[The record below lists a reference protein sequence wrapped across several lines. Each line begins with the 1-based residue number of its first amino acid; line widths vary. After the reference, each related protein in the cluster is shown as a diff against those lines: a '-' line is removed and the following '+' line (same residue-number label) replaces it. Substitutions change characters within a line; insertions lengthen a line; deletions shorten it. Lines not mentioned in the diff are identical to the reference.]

1 MIRNYL
7 QGLMII
13 VIAFVVGILPCCI
26 SFAQDIPEDLQHKP
40 ANLGILA
47 TFMDKLGY
55 HNYKL
60 IKAKNLHGL
69 AFIVRDKKAG
79 EIIKF
84 STLLN
89 PNDLILKFE
98 CHDLATVPSNPKK
111 LNLLLQRLAEMNG
124 MRTLGK
130 YYVNSV
136 NKNLQYFYFQSVV
149 GGICFA
155 DFQRTLKLIELIVF
169 KDLKTLND
177 PNFIE

>member
-1 MIRNYL
+1 MRRNYL
-7 QGLMII
+7 QGLMMI
-13 VIAFVVGILPCCI
+13 VIACVVGILPYRV
-26 SFAQDIPEDLQHKP
+26 SFAQDVPEDLQHKP
-40 ANLGILA
+40 VNLGILA

-60 IKAKNLHGL
+60 IKAKNLQGL
-69 AFIVRDKKAG
+69 AFVVRDKKAG

-98 CHDLATVPSNPKK
+98 CHDLVKVPSNPKK
-111 LNLLLQRLAEMNG
+111 LNLLHQRLSEING
-124 MRTLGK
+124 TRTLGK
-130 YYVNSV
+130 YYVNTV
-136 NKNLQYFYFQSVV
+136 NNNLQYFYSQSVV

-177 PNFIE
+177 LTL